1 MDARQAIEIT
11 TAEFVDA
18 INRGDAAALTTGYA
32 EDCAVLVPN
41 MPTLRGRHAV
51 EDFLRV

>member
-1 MDARQAIEIT
+1 MNARQAIKIT

-32 EDCAVLVPN
+32 EDCAVFPINTMVY
-41 MPTLRGRHAV
+41 
-51 EDFLRV
+51 